1 MKKTTRA
8 LTLLTAV
15 SLTFGTATAI
25 SPISSA
31 VEAQEQTMADMYDPY
46 AADISF
52 FKVDQDSER
61 TYFYND
67 NSLPEGTTF
76 HLLDAN
82 IADNLRS
89 HNGILFSL
97 RISNSWNQDTKRWE
111 DHYGLSAQQSGD
123 GVFKDGGNATTAR
136 VLVQYPDG
144 SQDIAEVRITIFP
157 TLAQVKASTYSD
169 TQLILGETK
178 TISPSINST
187 RAEGTQYTLIQSAN
201 LTNLREQG
209 WDFSIDNS
217 TGQITATAPDDW
229 ANAELEVLALY
240 PDGSSQTVTAEF
252 NVAPYEEPYNPE
264 PEPTPSDRSFGS
276 SSS

>member
-8 LTLLTAV
+8 VTLLTAV
-15 SLTFGTATAI
+15 SLTFGSATTIA
-25 SPISSA
+25 PTMA
-31 VEAQEQTMADMYDPY
+31 VAAEAQEQTMAEQYEPY
-46 AADISF
+46 AEDILFNKAD
-52 FKVDQDSER
+52 QNSER
-61 TYFYND
+61 TYFSND
-67 NSLPEGTTF
+67 ATLPEGTTF
-76 HLLDAN
+76 RLLNAN
-82 IADNLRS
+82 VASDLRN

-97 RISNSWNQDTKRWE
+97 RYASVLNRQTGRFE
-111 DHYGLSAQQSGD
+111 FHHQLSAQQSGD
-123 GVFKDGGNATTAR
+123 YYNDGGNSTTAR
-136 VLVQYPDG
+136 ILVQYPDG

-229 ANAELEVLALY
+229 AYAELEVLALY
-240 PDGSSQTVTAEF
+240 PDGTSQAVKAKF
-252 NVAPYEEPYNPE
+252 NAAPYEEPYNPE
-264 PEPTPSDRSFGS
+264 PTPDDRSFGS

>member
-8 LTLLTAV
+8 LTLLTATA
-15 SLTFGTATAI
+15 LTFGSAMTIAPTVAN
-25 SPISSA
+25 A

-52 FKVDQDSER
+52 SQVDQDYES

-67 NSLPEGTTF
+67 TSLPEGTAF

-82 IADNLRS
+82 ISDNLRRD
-89 HNGILFSL
+89 NGVLFSL
-97 RISNSWNQDTKRWE
+97 GISNSWNRVTKRWE
-111 DHYGLSAQQSGD
+111 DHYGLLAQQSGN
-123 GVFKDGGNATTAR
+123 GVFNDGGNATTAR

-144 SQDIAEVRITIFP
+144 SQDTAEVRITIFP
-157 TLAQVKASTYSD
+157 TLAQVKASTYND

-178 TISPSINST
+178 TILPTINST

-229 ANAELEVLALY
+229 AYAELEVLALY
-240 PDGSSQTVTAEF
+240 PDGTSQAVTAKF
-252 NVAPYEEPYNPE
+252 NAAPYEEPYNPE
-264 PEPTPSDRSFGS
+264 PTPDDRSFGS